1 MRGTA
6 QSKKKKH
13 YPQFSVRVADAL
25 TLQQRIVAGE
35 ATSVDERAYQRIIN
49 AYRRKF
55 RNGELSAQLARQFGI
70 E

>member
-1 MRGTA
+1 MRGTV

-25 TLQQRIVAGE
+25 TLQQRIAAGE
-35 ATSVDERAYQRIIN
+35 ATPVDERAYQRIIN

>member
-25 TLQQRIVAGE
+25 TLQQRIAAGE
-35 ATSVDERAYQRIIN
+35 ATPVDERAYQRIIN
-49 AYRRKF
+49 TYRRKF

>member
-1 MRGTA
+1 MRDIA
-6 QSKKKKH
+6 KPRKKKH

-25 TLQQRIVAGE
+25 TLQQRIAAGE

-49 AYRRKF
+49 AYRRKY
-55 RNGELSAQLARQFGI
+55 RNGGLSAQLARQFGI